1 MSAHIVVVEDETAQL
16 RAILR
21 TLEPVERIRCT
32 GCTNLSQAR
41 RVLENDPP
49 DLLAT
54 DINLAGENGLEL
66 LADLKAQ
73 GRTVPIII
81 MTAYRT
87 AYDDRIPRSAAVTI
101 MEKPLSISEL
111 RDVIIEKIDTGR
123 KDEIPCPLE
132 ITDYLQLASMGRSSA
147 RLEAHLEGGKIA
159 ILNIVDGDIWSA
171 SLGTIEGEEVIGEL
185 IGTATESIVMRP
197 LEGTLP
203 PRQIHVGC
211 EQLLLRL
218 ATAKDE
224 IGRNSID
231 SELDENERRFAEAF
245 AEGIEA
251 SIEKNYEASAEAFRQ
266 ALEFKP
272 DDAQTLYN
280 LARVTELMEK

>member
-1 MSAHIVVVEDETAQL
+1 MNAHIVVVEDETAQL

-21 TLEPVERIRCT
+21 TLESVEQVRCT
-32 GCTNLSQAR
+32 GCSNLSQAR

-54 DINLAGENGLEL
+54 DINLGGENGLEL
-66 LADLKAQ
+66 LADLDAQ
-73 GRTVPIII
+73 GRKVPVII

-87 AYDDRIPRSAAVTI
+87 AYDDRIPRSDSVTI
-101 MEKPLSISEL
+101 LEKPLSISEL
-111 RDVIIEKIDTGR
+111 RDVIIEKIEEGR
-123 KDEIPCPLE
+123 KGEIPCPLE
-132 ITDYLQLASMGRSSA
+132 VTDYLQLASMGRSSA
-147 RLEAHLEGGKIA
+147 RLEAHLVGGKIA
-159 ILNIVDGDIWSA
+159 ILNIVDGNIWSA

-203 PRQIHVGC
+203 PRQIHIGC
-211 EQLLLRL
+211 EQLLLKL
-218 ATAKDE
+218 ATTEDE
-224 IGRNSID
+224 ISRNSVD
-231 SELDENERRFAEAF
+231 SESEENEKRFAEAF

-251 SIEKNYEASAEAFRQ
+251 SIEKNYEASAEAFRR

-272 DDAQTLYN
+272 QDPQALYN
-280 LARVTELMEK
+280 LVRVTELMKD